1 MTAVGRRKRARGR
14 RPTLAPVD
22 AVFTAHSVAVVGASR
37 DPRSI
42 GHTIIRNLVRDGFRG
57 TVYPVNPK
65 ADHILS
71 IRAFRSVSD
80 IPGPV
85 DLAVICVPAAIVEH
99 AVEECG
105 RKGVRAA
112 IIISAGFRE
121 LGEEGRAREDRVR
134 AVLARY
140 GIRAVGPNCM
150 GCVTTAPDVSMNATF
165 ALGMPRVGSV
175 AMMSQSGALSAAIM
189 DYARQQNVGFS
200 KFVSMGNILNVDTV
214 DLLEYFG
221 RDPDT
226 SVILMYIETFG
237 DAARFARVCRPL
249 SKRKPIM
256 AVKGGRTAAGARAA
270 RSHTGALAGSDA
282 AVQSVFDQCGVIR
295 ANTLEELFD
304 FTQALAAAP
313 LPKGRQVAIVTDAG
327 GPAIMATDA
336 LPAAGLA
343 LAPLSPRTKERLRRV
358 VPPEA
363 SVENPVD
370 MIASAD
376 SKRYRDV
383 LKVVLEDPGVHGAIV
398 ICVPPVIIDVEKTAE
413 AISEVAA
420 GSGKP
425 VLGVFMGA
433 DYASRGRTI
442 LESHGIP
449 SFTFPESA
457 VRAFAAMTEYARIRA
472 RPVGRVR
479 RFRVDRAGA
488 RAAVRGARA
497 DGRDALKDRETL
509 ALLSAYG
516 IPMPRTVFAKD
527 ADDAIACARALGYPV
542 ALKVSSPKVSHKT
555 EVGGVV
561 LDLRSDAEVF
571 HAYHTLLERA
581 RRHGFA
587 NALDGV
593 IVQQMVQGGQEII
606 IGAALDPQFGHLVG
620 FGLGGVFAEYFKD
633 VNFRIAP
640 LTGVDARELVRSIK
654 AFPVLQ
660 GARGAPPADV
670 HFLEETVQRVSQL
683 VADFPEIASL
693 DLNPFRAFEA
703 GKRGVAVDARVF
715 LSPHMDAV
723 PAPRKP

>member
-1 MTAVGRRKRARGR
+1 
-14 RPTLAPVD
+14 VD
-22 AVFTAHSVAVVGASR
+22 AVFSAHSIAVVGASR
-37 DPRSI
+37 DPHSI
-42 GHTIIRNLVRDGFRG
+42 GYTIVRNLVRDGFKG

-65 ADHILS
+65 ADHIQS
-71 IRAFRSVSD
+71 IPAFPSVTA

-85 DLAVICVPAAIVEH
+85 DLAVICVPAALAEG
-99 AVEECG
+99 ALEECG

-112 IIISAGFRE
+112 IVISAGFRE
-121 LGEEGRAREDRVR
+121 VGEEGRAREDRLR

-165 ALGMPRVGSV
+165 ALELPHAGNV

-189 DYARQQNVGFS
+189 EYAREQNIGFS

-221 RDPDT
+221 RDAGTD
-226 SVILMYIETFG
+226 VVLMYIETFG

-304 FTQALAAAP
+304 FTQALAGAP
-313 LPKGRQVAIVTDAG
+313 LPKGRRVAIVTDAG

-336 LPAAGLA
+336 LPAAGLS
-343 LAPLSPRTKERLRRV
+343 LAHLGDATKARLRRA

-383 LKVVLEDPGVHGAIV
+383 LRIVLDDDEVDGAVV
-398 ICVPPVIIDVEKTAE
+398 ICVPPVIIDVERTAE
-413 AISEVAA
+413 EISKVAA

-442 LESHGIP
+442 LESHGVP

-457 VRAFAAMTEYARIRA
+457 VRAFAAMAEYARIRA

-479 RFRVDRAGA
+479 RFRVDRAAAAAAIASA
-488 RAAVRGARA
+488 RR
-497 DGRDALKDRETL
+497 DGREALKDRETL
-509 ALLSAYG
+509 ALLAAYG
-516 IPMPRTVFAKD
+516 IPMPETTFAAN
-527 ADDAIACARALGYPV
+527 ADEAIAKARSIGYPV
-542 ALKVSSPKVSHKT
+542 ALKVTSPKVSHKT
-555 EVGGVV
+555 EVGGVI

-571 HAYHTLLERA
+571 HAYHQLLERA
-581 RRHGFA
+581 RKHGFA
-587 NALDGV
+587 DALEGV
-593 IVQQMVQGGQEII
+593 IVQQMVKGGQEII
-606 IGAALDPQFGHLVG
+606 AGAARDEQFGHLVA
-620 FGLGGVFAEYFKD
+620 FGLGGVFAEYIKD

-640 LTGVDARELVRSIK
+640 LTDVDARELVASIK
-654 AFPVLQ
+654 AFPILKGV
-660 GARGAPPADV
+660 RGAAPADIR
-670 HFLEETVQRVSQL
+670 FLEEVVQRISQL
-683 VADFPEIASL
+683 VVDFPEIGSL

-703 GKRGVAVDARVF
+703 GRKGLAVDARVF
-715 LSPHMDAV
+715 LGKEARPQS
-723 PAPRKP
+723 APPRN